1 MPSLALFRRRDPW
14 WDVEGKAA
22 RRTRRWRRFVSAVAF
37 VTAVVAVGGAAAAWA
52 IELGVAGALGF
63 HVALAIG

>member
-1 MPSLALFRRRDPW
+1 MSSIALFRRRDPW

-37 VTAVVAVGGAAAAWA
+37 LAAVVAGGGAAAVWA
-52 IELGVAGALGF
+52 IELGVASAFGIHA
-63 HVALAIG
+63 ALAIG